1 MLGDQVV
8 VDTLLQDGNEVF
20 RVSGGSSVLIGS
32 NSHDDTSSLLLIP
45 RSSEGME
52 GVSVQR

>member
-32 NSHDDTSSLLLIP
+32 NNHDDTSSLLLLP

-52 GVSVQR
+52 GVSVQW

>member
-20 RVSGGSSVLIGS
+20 RVSGGSSVLIGN

-52 GVSVQR
+52 GVSVQQ